1 MRQEKAELNLGD
13 ITRSFPLKLRA
24 CISSKELK
32 NWNRQKLN
40 VSTAH
45 YAFSTVTITITTV
58 TRKIRGENV
67 IYIYINKMHLI
78 YKKRDIEKATEDFN

>member
-1 MRQEKAELNLGD
+1 M
-13 ITRSFPLKLRA
+13 
-24 CISSKELK
+24 
-32 NWNRQKLN
+32 N

-78 YKKRDIEKATEDFN
+78 YKKGILKKLLRISVNTFFCFKTKANV